1 MLKFKKL
8 CIVVPTRVV
17 QTRSEPNNPAK
28 PPDDNPIPA
37 RTEGPVGRR
46 RDSQHV
52 FHFKRSF
59 GLSLFLLKLK
69 IKTKNTIAK

>member
-17 QTRSEPNNPAK
+17 QTRSEPNNPTK

-46 RDSQHV
+46 QDSQHI
-52 FHFKRSF
+52 FHFK
-59 GLSLFLLKLK
+59 L
-69 IKTKNTIAK
+69 